1 MISYVHAIL
10 KIPSFKNYSQS
21 EISTFWSLFDIVSV
35 QFLLFAKNLFSVWQI
50 ILCWSQNL
58 FSILKLL
65 ILLRALGI
73 MCSRWSLGINSCN
86 KCLLKPLQKFCYI
99 ERLYYH
105 CKKILSQV
113 IFLKIL
119 FYLTFLYTKKII
131 VSKNI
136 WYNKKFDHELV
147 SLLHPTLTKWCPLKL
162 CEYNNVVIDMLL
174 INFCCS
180 FSSDK

>member
-105 CKKILSQV
+105 CKKNLSQV

-136 WYNKKFDHELV
+136 WYNEKIWSWISFFTAPNSNK
-147 SLLHPTLTKWCPLKL
+147 
-162 CEYNNVVIDMLL
+162 VVPFEALRI
-174 INFCCS
+174 
-180 FSSDK
+180 